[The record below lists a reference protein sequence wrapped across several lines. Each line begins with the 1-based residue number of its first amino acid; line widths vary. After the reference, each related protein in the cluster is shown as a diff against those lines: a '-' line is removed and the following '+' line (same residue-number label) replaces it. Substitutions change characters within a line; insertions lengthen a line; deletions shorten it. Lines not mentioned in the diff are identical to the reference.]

1 MSSSFFYCEDA
12 IREKF
17 PAFVAGLERF
27 AEDRQLQFYIVNR
40 PLSDKKYSYR
50 YGDAVVVLAPKH
62 KLMFCNLGDNAEAYE
77 DFCDEFLEDLGV
89 VSDKYDY
96 KTIIGRPK
104 KWISEV
110 VNTDASFN
118 DLAAIQE
125 TLAQNALNHPLQQK
139 TSELLI
145 SLLTGSINDINRV
158 RAEVPESL
166 LGKIKQK
173 IILFD
178 GDQTRFVY
186 QESNKKVIRI
196 QGLSG
201 TGKTELLL
209 HKLKEIYTD
218 SDSGKILFTCHNKIL
233 ASSIKNRIPTF
244 FNFMRVE
251 KQIEWN
257 SRLWCVHAWGS
268 RNDITSGAYRY
279 ICDRYNIP
287 FFPYSPVNQFDKVC
301 KMAVDLLRGTD
312 FSKVGYAFDY
322 VLIDE
327 SQDFPKEFIQ
337 LCELVT
343 SKLVI
348 VAGDIFQ
355 SIFDENIVT
364 AIEPDFLLSKCYRTD
379 PRTLMFAHGLGMGLF
394 ENEKL
399 RWLDDREWEACGYK
413 VSKVID
419 RGRNRYNLTRV
430 PLRRFEDLANEQ
442 VPSMQMLQMQE
453 GQNTVG
459 IVISLIERIIHSNRD
474 VTPDDIGI
482 VFTNDSGFQIADALE
497 YKIKEK
503 FNWNV
508 NKAYESKHRVDGT
521 IFISNKN
528 NVKGLEFPFVIC
540 ICGKITS
547 SRRGRNALYML
558 LSRSFLQSYLVLSQN
573 EEAELVQSL
582 QEGLNE
588 INQNNRITLIE
599 PSTQEKEAIRTKIA
613 IPEAERRG
621 DQIAIDLFDELEVP
635 PKMKGPL
642 LELIKGLPKK
652 SQTEKKIREI
662 IATNIQTLENDE

>member
-1 MSSSFFYCEDA
+1 MSNSFFYCEDT
-12 IREKF
+12 IRESF
-17 PAFVAGLERF
+17 PDFINELERY
-27 AEDRQLQFYIVNR
+27 AEEKQTQIYCINR
-40 PLSDKKYSYR
+40 PLGDKKYSYE
-50 YGDAVVVLAPKH
+50 YEEAVIVLTPKH
-62 KLMFCNLGDNAEAYE
+62 KLMFCNLGNDEEAYKN
-77 DFCDEFLEDLGV
+77 FCDEFIEDLGV

-96 KTIIGRPK
+96 KTIIGRPR
-104 KWISEV
+104 KWRDEV
-110 VNTDASFN
+110 INTEAIFN
-118 DLAAIQE
+118 NTNPIE
-125 TLAQNALNHPLQQK
+125 NVFAQNSLNLPLQQK

-186 QESNKKVIRI
+186 QDTNKKVLRI

-209 HKLKEIYTD
+209 HKLKDIYTD
-218 SDSGKILFTCHNKIL
+218 TDTSKILFTCHNKIL
-233 ASSIKNRIPTF
+233 ATSIKNRVPSF

-268 RNDITSGAYRY
+268 RNDINSGAYRY
-279 ICDRYNIP
+279 ICDRYRIP
-287 FFPYSPVNQFDKVC
+287 FLPYSPMNQFDKVC
-301 KMAVDLLRGTD
+301 KMAIDLLKHID
-312 FSKVGYAFDY
+312 FSKTGYAFDY

-355 SIFDENIVT
+355 SIFDANIVT
-364 AIEPDFLLSKCYRTD
+364 AVEPDFLLSKCYRTD

-394 ENEKL
+394 ESEKL
-399 RWLDDREWEACGYK
+399 RWLEDNEWKACGYK
-413 VSKVID
+413 VSKSFVD
-419 RGRNRYNLTRV
+419 GQNRYNLTRI
-430 PLRRFEDLANEQ
+430 PLRRFEDLASEH
-442 VPSMQMLQMQE
+442 VPSMQLLQIQGDKDDVSVTIE
-453 GQNTVG
+453 
-459 IVISLIERIIHSNRD
+459 LIDNIIRNNPD

-482 VFTNDSGFQIADALE
+482 VFTSDSGFRLADSLE
-497 YKIKEK
+497 YSIKNR
-503 FNWNV
+503 FGWNV
-508 NKAYESKHRVDGT
+508 NKAYESKRKIEGS

-528 NVKGLEFPFVIC
+528 NVKGLEFPFIIC
-540 ICGKITS
+540 VSGKIS
-547 SRRGRNALYML
+547 PSLRGRNALYML
-558 LSRSFLQSYLVLSQN
+558 LSRSFLQSYLVLSSYEN
-573 EEAELVQSL
+573 PILIDSL
-582 QEGLNE
+582 QAGLTE
-588 INQNNRITLIE
+588 ININNRISLLE
-599 PSTQEKEAIRTKIA
+599 PSPQEKESIRTRIS
-613 IPEAERRG
+613 IPEGERRG
-621 DQIAIDLFDELEVP
+621 DQIAIDLFDELDVP
-635 PKMKGPL
+635 PNMKKPL
-642 LELIKGLPKK
+642 LEVIKALPKK

-662 IATNIQTLENDE
+662 IAQTLENEE